1 MTFVYSLKLQTT
13 KPQTKELE
21 RRFKMVND
29 IYYTTLREILKRDSK
44 RKKDPR
50 YKRAYQF
57 PKGKERN
64 AILND
69 LRKEYLSLIHI

>member
-13 KPQTKELE
+13 KSQVKELE

-29 IYYTTLREILKRDSK
+29 IYYTTLKEILKRDAK
-44 RKKDPR
+44 RKRDPR
-50 YKRAYQF
+50 YKQAYKL

-64 AILND
+64 SIDRKSTRLN
-69 LRKEYLSLIHI
+69 SSH